1 MHLFVTRFGLGII
14 LQQSFTRICTY
25 LPIHIDQAPYNLSAP
40 AIGYLVFAY
49 IFGVIGPPI
58 SSSLANRFGTK
69 KVRNS
74 GMIILTIGLLLTMST
89 SLIVIII
96 GLCII
101 CFGFFTRSEERRV
114 GIECRS
120 WWLW

>member
-25 LPIHIDQAPYNLSAP
+25 LPIHIDQAPYNLSAQ
-40 AIGYLVFAY
+40 AIGYLFFAY

-89 SLIVIII
+89 SLFLIIFS
-96 GLCII
+96 LCNI
-101 CFGFFTRSEERRV
+101 CFVFFTSYSLTATFV
-114 GIECRS
+114 IYIS
-120 WWLW
+120 K